1 MGETAHQ
8 RSGNFASPAGYNQ
21 YVAIQHRLGK
31 KPLPLLAKFDARY
44 RFAGQLNS
52 IEILGLSADATD
64 AYLSALRLA
73 LAYSALETLTD
84 AAFLKGKLHV
94 KDATLATAFRSAR
107 LAKFREFLIENTR
120 KDPPSPAAQTTGFP
134 PQRFRH
140 AARYRGH
147 TTPHVPR
154 HAQPQLSGTHQQNRA
169 NIHREPR
176 PGNLPR
182 NGCTHARLPRRLQ
195 GNPHLRFVT
204 EADRYHLS
212 LGSPSKFA
220 TSHETSSLR

>member
-1 MGETAHQ
+1 MAETAHQ

-44 RFAGQLNS
+44 RFAGQLHS

-94 KDATLATAFRSAR
+94 KDATLATSFRSAR
-107 LAKFREFLIENTR
+107 LSKFRAFLIENTSANVLR
-120 KDPPSPAAQTTGFP
+120 GQLERLVAHPKDSDMLPVIAAT
-134 PQRFRH
+134 RH
-140 AARYRGH
+140 LMFHGMLNPNSAGLTSKTAR
-147 TTPHVPR
+147 TF
-154 HAQPQLSGTHQQNRA
+154 
-169 NIHREPR
+169 IE
-176 PGNLPR
+176 
-182 NGCTHARLPRRLQ
+182 
-195 GNPHLRFVT
+195 
-204 EADRYHLS
+204 S
-212 LGSPSKFA
+212 LGQA
-220 TSHETSSLR
+220 TFREMDARMLAYLDEYKATLTSGS